1 VFFPN
6 GAVGSRSPNVNPMSR
21 TKQPGEDQLG
31 RGRLSMGEVVLIVLT
46 VVIAVE
52 TGLLLVLGVVQLLAG
67 WTH

>member
-1 VFFPN
+1 
-6 GAVGSRSPNVNPMSR
+6 
-21 TKQPGEDQLG
+21 
-31 RGRLSMGEVVLIVLT
+31 MGEVVLIVLT